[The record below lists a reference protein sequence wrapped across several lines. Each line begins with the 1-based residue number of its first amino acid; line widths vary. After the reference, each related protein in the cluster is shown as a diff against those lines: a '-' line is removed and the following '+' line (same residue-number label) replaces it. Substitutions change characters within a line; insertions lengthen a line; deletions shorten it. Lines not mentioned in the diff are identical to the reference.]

1 MVLISLHFPYARV
14 EYKSALIYDNVF
26 IGLRIRYRWAM
37 NTLSFFL
44 LSDITF
50 YRFYFTLLVYSKVNL
65 LFSVMLF
72 EALPTRASNSP
83 FSDFHELVVS
93 S

>member
-1 MVLISLHFPYARV
+1 MVLISLQFPHARV

-26 IGLRIRYRWAM
+26 IGLRIRYRRAM

-50 YRFYFTLLVYSKVNL
+50 Y
-65 LFSVMLF
+65 
-72 EALPTRASNSP
+72 
-83 FSDFHELVVS
+83 
-93 S
+93 